1 MVETEVVN
9 LKSLKFVQTVLDEE
23 EIKLLKKVTKKS
35 SIKDALRVAVLE
47 YIKMKGGEVNE
58 KDV

>member
-58 KDV
+58 NG

>member
-1 MVETEVVN
+1 VVN